1 MAFRRRRRN
10 LVLQRDRQSLFLP
23 WPCSGNRWKAA
34 MTGVSTTQLMLS
46 LEPTVVERW
55 PTLRAFLAHR
65 VTIQAKLAKT
75 IAGDMGLSPGT
86 LSKKLNVDQD
96 SDYAN
101 RFNVDDLE
109 GYLASTGDLQAV
121 LEYLATKFEPG
132 GGQARRDRA
141 IATVEALVPE
151 LTRALS
157 TLKGGRK

>member
-1 MAFRRRRRN
+1 MPA
-10 LVLQRDRQSLFLP
+10 
-23 WPCSGNRWKAA
+23 
-34 MTGVSTTQLMLS
+34 VSTTQLTLS

-55 PTLRAFLAHR
+55 PTLRAFIAHR
-65 VTIQAKLAKT
+65 ATIQPKLAKT
-75 IAGDMGLSPGT
+75 IAADMGLSPGT
-86 LSKKLNVDQD
+86 LSKKLNADED

-109 GYLASTGDLQAV
+109 GYLRSTGDLQAV

-151 LTRALS
+151 LNKALA
-157 TLKGGRK
+157 TLRGGKR